1 MSEKTLDLLDLVNE
15 LTADEKKDLVEV
27 LLQETSIEKFLLI
40 KEKIKEIEKEKQKEE
55 KKKIKEQKKLELAEK
70 IEQTKKEIDKMILE
84 AKLLS
89 KIVFIDKGEEKE
101 GLLMGTTKTKVL
113 LCVEGKQIQVKFNDI
128 KM

>member
-1 MSEKTLDLLDLVNE
+1 MSEKTLDLLELVNE

-27 LLQETSIEKFLLI
+27 LLQETSIENLLLI
-40 KEKIKEIEKEKQKEE
+40 EEKIKEQKKIKSKEE
-55 KKKIKEQKKLELAEK
+55 KKKIKEQKKQDLAEK
-70 IEQTKKEIDKMILE
+70 IEQTKNEINKMIIE

-89 KIVFIDKGEEKE
+89 KIIFIDNGEEKE

-113 LCVEGKQIQVKFNDI
+113 LCVEGKQIQVKFQNI

>member
-27 LLQETSIEKFLLI
+27 LMKEASLMNIILLEDKLKEI
-40 KEKIKEIEKEKQKEE
+40 KKEKEKEE
-55 KKKIKEQKKLELAEK
+55 KKKIKEQKKQELVEK
-70 IEQTKKEIDKMILE
+70 IEQTKNEIDKTILE

-89 KIVFIDKGEEKE
+89 KIVFLENGEEKE
-101 GLLMGTTKTKVL
+101 GLLMGATKTKVL
-113 LCVEGKQIQVKFNDI
+113 LCVEGKQIQVKFENI

>member
-1 MSEKTLDLLDLVNE
+1 MNVILLEDKL
-15 LTADEKKDLVEV
+15 
-27 LLQETSIEKFLLI
+27 
-40 KEKIKEIEKEKQKEE
+40 KEIKKEKQKEE
-55 KKKIKEQKKLELAEK
+55 KRKEKEQKKQELAEK
-70 IEQTKKEIDKMILE
+70 IEQTKNEIDKMIIE

>member
-27 LLQETSIEKFLLI
+27 LLQETSIEKLLLI
-40 KEKIKEIEKEKQKEE
+40 EEKIKELKKEKQKEE
-55 KKKIKEQKKLELAEK
+55 KKKIKEQKKQELAEK
-70 IEQTKKEIDKMILE
+70 IEQTKNEIDKMIIE

-89 KIVFIDKGEEKE
+89 KIVFLENGEEKE
-101 GLLMGTTKTKVL
+101 GLLMGATKTKVL
-113 LCVEGKQIQVKFNDI
+113 LCVEGKQIQVKLHDI

>member
-27 LLQETSIEKFLLI
+27 LMKEASLMNIILLEDKLKEI
-40 KEKIKEIEKEKQKEE
+40 KKEKEKEE
-55 KKKIKEQKKLELAEK
+55 KKKIKEQKKQELVEK
-70 IEQTKKEIDKMILE
+70 IEQTKNEIDKMILE

-89 KIVFIDKGEEKE
+89 KIVFLENGEEKE
-101 GLLMGTTKTKVL
+101 GLLMGATKTKVL
-113 LCVEGKQIQVKFNDI
+113 LCVEGKQIQVKFENI